1 MVVTAAK
8 SMADWLSLAFSGRC
22 HCDLDAATLGVRIEV
37 VTTLHANN
45 VRTRR
50 KGVEEKGG
58 PELGEV

>member
-22 HCDLDAATLGVRIEV
+22 RCDLDAATLKVRFEV
-37 VTTLHANN
+37 VTTLHTNN
-45 VRTRR
+45 IGTRR

-58 PELGEV
+58 PELRDV